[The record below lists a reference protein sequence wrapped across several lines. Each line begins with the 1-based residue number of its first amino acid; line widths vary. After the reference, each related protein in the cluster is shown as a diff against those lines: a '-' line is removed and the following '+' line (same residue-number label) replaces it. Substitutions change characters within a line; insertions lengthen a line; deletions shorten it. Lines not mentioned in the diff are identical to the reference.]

1 MVAIRVIGGDLA
13 NPDFMR
19 LTDSFGI
26 GGYRVK
32 DPDGLR
38 KALGTAL
45 AKNEPAGIEVP
56 VAELPDLWQLIDMP
70 KIRRS
75 HSQAGNV
82 TFRGNPAQLR
92 C

>member
-45 AKNEPAGIEVP
+45 AKNELG
-56 VAELPDLWQLIDMP
+56 
-70 KIRRS
+70 R
-75 HSQAGNV
+75 
-82 TFRGNPAQLR
+82 
-92 C
+92 